1 MKAWAAAL
9 LLLCSA
15 PAFAAP
21 LRVVSLNLCT
31 DQLLV
36 LLAPD
41 MAVALSPLAR
51 DPALSVVAEAAR
63 GMRWVRPDAEA
74 VLALA
79 PDLVLAGPFGAQTTL
94 AALASRGVRIERTAM
109 PQDFPA
115 IRAET
120 RRFAALLGA
129 EAVGERLIARM
140 DHVLA
145 GIASTGGRSA
155 LPLEAR
161 GYVADAGSL
170 AAAVI
175 AAAGLRNAS
184 PGGRMALEAIALHPP
199 DLLVT
204 AEAPDFPSLATDLLR
219 HPALAGIPRVT
230 WPPALLACGGP
241 WTAEAAALLAGSGG

>member
-1 MKAWAAAL
+1 MKALAAAL
-9 LLLCSA
+9 LLLWVASA
-15 PAFAAP
+15 RAAP

-36 LLAPD
+36 LLAPEQ
-41 MAVALSPLAR
+41 AVALSPLAR
-51 DPALSVVAEAAR
+51 DPALSVVAATAQ
-63 GMRWVRPDAEA
+63 GMRWVRPDVEA

-94 AALASRGVRIERTAM
+94 AALAARGVRIERTAM
-109 PQDFPA
+109 PQDFLA

-129 EAVGERLIARM
+129 EAAGARLIARM
-140 DHVLA
+140 DRVLA
-145 GIASTGGRSA
+145 EAPPGRGLSV
-155 LPLEAR
+155 LPLQAR

-175 AAAGLRNAS
+175 TAAGLRNAGS
-184 PGGRMALEAIALHPP
+184 GRRMALEAIVLHPP
-199 DLLVT
+199 DRLVI
-204 AEAPDFPSLATDLLR
+204 AAAPDFPSLATDLLR
-219 HPALAGIPRVT
+219 HPALADIPRIT

-241 WTAEAAALLAGSGG
+241 WTADAVALLAETGG